1 MLSAPTIALYHAV
14 KGQCTETA
22 NVTLSA
28 EAVLQRA
35 TGSSLPC
42 PARRLSAHYNAGEPR
57 EAAGHDPSRLE
68 GSQMATKNR
77 PRQPKAG
84 QSMRNSS
91 SKAVGEFPRKNALCT
106 MLHYRSA
113 GGANRH
119 MAKAHK
125 DECSSPNSRVCNLF
139 AKFTCETFL
148 VVVYIV

>member
-1 MLSAPTIALYHAV
+1 MPVNLE
-14 KGQCTETA
+14 KQR
-22 NVTLSA
+22 
-28 EAVLQRA
+28 AVLV
-35 TGSSLPC
+35 TP
-42 PARRLSAHYNAGEPR
+42 
-57 EAAGHDPSRLE
+57 DPSRLE
-68 GSQMATKNR
+68 GFQMATKNR

-84 QSMRNSS
+84 QSMRNAS
-91 SKAVGEFPRKNALCT
+91 SKAAGEFPCKNALCT

-113 GGANRH
+113 RGANRH